1 MILILLLSFTFGK
14 TFKCEFKT
22 GAFKLQVMAFDHG
35 GAVSI
40 ASLKGDITFNFVVF
54 LFFFH
59 FVFFKDLHISNN
71 AQAQTPT
78 IS

>member
-1 MILILLLSFTFGK
+1 M
-14 TFKCEFKT
+14 
-22 GAFKLQVMAFDHG
+22 GAFKLQVDRIVMASDHG

-40 ASLKGDITFNFVVF
+40 ASLKGDRTFNVFF
-54 LFFFH
+54 LFFY

-78 IS
+78 ISWPSHSH